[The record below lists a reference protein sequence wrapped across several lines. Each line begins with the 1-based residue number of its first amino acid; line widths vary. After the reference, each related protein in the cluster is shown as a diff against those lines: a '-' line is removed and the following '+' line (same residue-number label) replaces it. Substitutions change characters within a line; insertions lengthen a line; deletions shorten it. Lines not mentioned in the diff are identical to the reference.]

1 MKFITLM
8 VEVGRKKLMEEGQVW
23 SYQTLTLITL
33 LLNPG
38 LQVANLTGVNGK
50 LLSERVEL

>member
-8 VEVGRKKLMEEGQVW
+8 VEVGQKKLMEEGQAW
-23 SYQTLTLITL
+23 SYQTLTLIML

-38 LQVANLTGVNGK
+38 LQVASLTEVNGK

>member
-8 VEVGRKKLMEEGQVW
+8 VEVGQKKLMEEGQAW
-23 SYQTLTLITL
+23 SYQTLTLIML

-38 LQVANLTGVNGK
+38 LQVASLTGVNGK